1 METKATTETKATMD
15 MKATNA
21 MLAAGAK
28 GLVGTK
34 AGAGNRAARN
44 ETLYRTEISLCA
56 GISVGPQDSEPWDL
70 RREAGSRQAS
80 RLVILSADAPE
91 WALVALRPNAGP
103 AGAMA
108 ALR

>member
-1 METKATTETKATMD
+1 MTTTAGSRETMGKKV
-15 MKATNA
+15 
-21 MLAAGAK
+21 AAG
-28 GLVGTK
+28 GGE
-34 AGAGNRAARN
+34 ARH
-44 ETLYRTEISLCA
+44 ETLYLTEISLCA
-56 GISVGPQDSEPWDL
+56 GISVGPADSEPWKL
-70 RREAGSRQAS
+70 RRASGSGQAS